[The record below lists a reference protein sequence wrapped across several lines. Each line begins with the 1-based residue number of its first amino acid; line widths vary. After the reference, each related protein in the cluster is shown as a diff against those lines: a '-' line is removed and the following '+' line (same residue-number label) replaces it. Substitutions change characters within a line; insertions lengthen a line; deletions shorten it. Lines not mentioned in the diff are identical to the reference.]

1 MVNNL
6 PIGVDSVSAQYR
18 PEGGDDPV
26 EFKIWDTAG
35 QERFRT
41 ITPQMF
47 RLAQG
52 VIIAFDLTKRET
64 FEGVKVWA
72 DCIHK
77 QAKDINVPKVLVGNK
92 VDLADQG
99 GASELRQVLRSEG
112 QKAAQSFESQYFET
126 SAKENVNVQE
136 LMQHIMSLVYK
147 AETERHREGDVRDM
161 NSIVITRKTTAHV
174 PQQADTSGCKC

>member
-1 MVNNL
+1 
-6 PIGVDSVSAQYR
+6 
-18 PEGGDDPV
+18 
-26 EFKIWDTAG
+26 
-35 QERFRT
+35 
-41 ITPQMF
+41 MF

-99 GASELRQVLRSEG
+99 ETSELRQVLRSEG
-112 QKAAQSFESQYFET
+112 QKAA
-126 SAKENVNVQE
+126 
-136 LMQHIMSLVYK
+136 
-147 AETERHREGDVRDM
+147 
-161 NSIVITRKTTAHV
+161 
-174 PQQADTSGCKC
+174 